1 MRERLKPRRAAE
13 LEDERSSCWPDVV
26 PEPRACGGAGNDT
39 FTTEF
44 PASKFCRLHG
54 EVNIS
59 KAALIPA
66 SLLDILMRFAG
77 LCRSTESLP
86 VQMM

>member
-26 PEPRACGGAGNDT
+26 PEPSACGGAGTDKS
-39 FTTEF
+39 TTEF
-44 PASKFCRLHG
+44 RESKFCRLHG

-59 KAALIPA
+59 SAALMPA

-77 LCRSTESLP
+77 LCRSTEGLP
-86 VQMM
+86 VQMI